1 MISRRA
7 FFAGTASA
15 AGAAL
20 FGGTTRARAAGIA
33 SGRLR
38 FLTNWYAQAE
48 HGGYYQAL
56 ATGLYRR
63 AGLEVE
69 IQPGGPQINN
79 AQLLVAGAA
88 DLAIYAD
95 FGLLEGIERGLPL
108 VMVATS
114 FQFDPLGILVHD
126 DITSLA
132 GLKGDHKVLISA
144 AEQPVVWPLLMKRY
158 GLDAGQLGVYSFNLQ
173 PFLIDPTLAT
183 QSYATSEP
191 FDAARQGV
199 KFRMLLLRDAGFPGY
214 GNPLATRSDVLAD
227 HPDVLAAFLAASMQ
241 GWKDYLADPAPANR
255 LIQAANPRLTADR
268 LAFSV
273 AEMRRLGLL
282 TGGDAATGGIGI
294 MTEARWKR
302 NRDFLVEF
310 GMIRPEMDWRRAYD
324 LRLIS
329 QIKVL
334 PA

>member
-1 MISRRA
+1 MMTRRS
-7 FFAGTASA
+7 FFATAAA
-15 AGAAL
+15 AGA
-20 FGGTTRARAAGIA
+20 GAAAPRGVA
-33 SGRLR
+33 AAADGKLR

-48 HGGYYQAL
+48 HGGFYQAL

-95 FGLLEGIERGLPL
+95 FGLLEGIQRGLPL

-132 GLKGDHKVLISA
+132 GLKGSHKILVSA
-144 AEQPVVWPLLMKRY
+144 AEQPVVWPLLMKRF
-158 GLDAGQLGVYSFNLQ
+158 GLDPDQLGVYSFNLQ
-173 PFLIDPTLAT
+173 PFFVDPTLAM

-191 FDAARQGV
+191 FDVARSGV
-199 KFRMLLLRDAGFPGY
+199 KFRMLLLRDAGFPSY
-214 GNPLATRSDVLAD
+214 GNPIATRTGLLAD
-227 HPDVLAAFLAASMQ
+227 HPEVLRAFLAASMQ
-241 GWKDYLADPAPANR
+241 GWKEYLVDPAPANR
-255 LIQAANPRLTADR
+255 LIQAANPRMTADR
-268 LAFSV
+268 MAFSL
-273 AEMRRLGLL
+273 AEMRRLGLV
-282 TGGDAATGGIGI
+282 TGGDAAQGGIGI

-302 NRDFLVEF
+302 NHDFLLDL
-310 GMIRPEMDWRRAYD
+310 GMIPSGLDWHRAFD

-329 QIKVL
+329 QAPVL